1 MVMANTIIFLD
12 FDGVLFNTVK
22 EAYATAVISTS
33 MYKTIDEIDFNSKHY
48 TDFLGYRYLVG
59 PAWNYKYILEFLEQ
73 EDFLTLYKKK
83 LKSACGMSGA
93 DMAKKHTQAEWE
105 DLKGNLKEEI
115 KTICPNVSDK
125 ALKDKYLQHYYDF
138 FHNFASDSGNVP
150 SC

>member
-1 MVMANTIIFLD
+1 MATLKK
-12 FDGVLFNTVK
+12 VAL
-22 EAYATAVISTS
+22 TAVIG
-33 MYKTIDEIDFNSKHY
+33 
-48 TDFLGYRYLVG
+48 LGL
-59 PAWNYKYILEFLEQ
+59 
-73 EDFLTLYKKK
+73 LTTAASADVAKGQKLYKKK

-115 KTICPNVSDK
+115 KTICPKVKDK
-125 ALKDKYLQHYYDF
+125 ALKDKYMEHYYDF